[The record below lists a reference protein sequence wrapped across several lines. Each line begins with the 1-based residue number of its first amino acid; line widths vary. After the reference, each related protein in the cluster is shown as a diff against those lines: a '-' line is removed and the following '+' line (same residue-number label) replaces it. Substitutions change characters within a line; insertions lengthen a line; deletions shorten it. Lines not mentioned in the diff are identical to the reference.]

1 MGIGIGTRFSLYNLL
16 SWTENEIQFDL
27 HFCVMVRQ
35 LIHLIMSLKKALK
48 NCAFDHNLQGHPL
61 STYLQ
66 YPKIEKNFRR

>member
-35 LIHLIMSLKKALK
+35 LINLIMSLKKALK
-48 NCAFDHNLQGHPL
+48 NCAFNQNLQGHPL
-61 STYLQ
+61 STY
-66 YPKIEKNFRR
+66 